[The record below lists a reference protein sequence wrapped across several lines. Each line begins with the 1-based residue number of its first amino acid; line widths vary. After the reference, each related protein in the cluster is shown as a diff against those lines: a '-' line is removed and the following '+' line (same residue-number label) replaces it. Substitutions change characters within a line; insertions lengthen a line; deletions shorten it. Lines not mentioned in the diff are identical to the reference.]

1 MDTASYEG
9 LTETSPLVCKLPLEY
24 TKTHPSYVG
33 RLVCNTTARLVD
45 ENGQDVPGDNKSSG
59 ELWIKG
65 PQVMK
70 GYLNRPDATAES
82 MTSDGFFKTGDIAIY
97 DSKTRLFK

>member
-1 MDTASYEG
+1 MTWLVPPIFNAILKTEIYKRYDLSSPRQLGIGATPLEEDLVHSVSEKLGG
-9 LTETSPLVCKLPLEY
+9 LTETSPLECKLPLEY

-59 ELWIKG
+59 E
-65 PQVMK
+65 
-70 GYLNRPDATAES
+70 
-82 MTSDGFFKTGDIAIY
+82 
-97 DSKTRLFK
+97 